1 MQKKLQNMFQ
11 QIWTKH
17 QKEDLNQKSKKSALE
32 NIKLL
37 HESRQAMIKSFHEC
51 SSIVSE
57 AKYKTEYGEGLK
69 ILTPKQ
75 MIQRLPLVLSQVKV
89 GNTF

>member
-37 HESRQAMIKSFHEC
+37 Q
-51 SSIVSE
+51 
-57 AKYKTEYGEGLK
+57 
-69 ILTPKQ
+69 
-75 MIQRLPLVLSQVKV
+75 
-89 GNTF
+89 

>member
-1 MQKKLQNMFQ
+1 M
-11 QIWTKH
+11 
-17 QKEDLNQKSKKSALE
+17 
-32 NIKLL
+32 IKL
-37 HESRQAMIKSFHEC
+37 FHEC

-57 AKYKTEYGEGLK
+57 AKYKTEYGEGIK

-75 MIQRLPLVLSQVKV
+75 MIQRLPLVLSQVKT